1 MSELETFLESKTNL
15 TASSVKNYTSV
26 YKRIKQHLSTDI
38 TKSEEDTLIDVV
50 NMIENVSSK
59 IVLLNLMIMIRTH
72 FELSIKKLDKFRE
85 QLFIERDKYTS
96 KKLFEKNN
104 DLPSYQDIDNYIKTL
119 ETNKYIVNYLTFYFG
134 LRNKDVNL
142 FLTTRKDTKNIN
154 TETNYMIVKKT
165 EIEIIVNDYKTVKNY
180 LQKRIVIRNKHFV
193 NVCNSLPI
201 NTYLLTGDEN
211 PINESSLH
219 NTITRMLF
227 KHEDKH
233 LGEADYFKILV
244 REKKSNLNELKKIAE
259 YRGTSLDTIIQYYNL
274 N

>member
-1 MSELETFLESKTNL
+1 MSELETFILSKTNL

-96 KKLFEKNN
+96 KKLSEKNN
-104 DLPSYQDIDNYIKTL
+104 NLPSYQDIDQYIKTL

-180 LQKRIVIRNKHFV
+180 LQKRIIIRNKHFV
-193 NVCNSLPI
+193 NVCHSLPI

-227 KHEDKH
+227 KH

>member
-15 TASSVKNYTSV
+15 TASSVKNYTNA
-26 YKRIKQHLSTDI
+26 YKRIKQFLSTDI
-38 TKSEEDTLIDVV
+38 TKSDEEQLIDVV
-50 NMIENVSSK
+50 NMIDNVGSK
-59 IVLLNLMIMIRTH
+59 IILLNLMIMMKNHLEQST
-72 FELSIKKLDKFRE
+72 KKLDKFRE
-85 QLFIERDKYTS
+85 KLFIERDKIG
-96 KKLFEKNN
+96 KQKLHEKNLE
-104 DLPSYQDIDNYIKTL
+104 LPSYQVIDQYIKSL
-119 ETNKYIVNYLTFYFG
+119 ESNRYIVNYLTFYYAF
-134 LRNKDVNL
+134 RNKDVNL
-142 FLTTRKDTKNIN
+142 FLTTRKLTKNIN

-193 NVCNSLPI
+193 NVCHSLPI